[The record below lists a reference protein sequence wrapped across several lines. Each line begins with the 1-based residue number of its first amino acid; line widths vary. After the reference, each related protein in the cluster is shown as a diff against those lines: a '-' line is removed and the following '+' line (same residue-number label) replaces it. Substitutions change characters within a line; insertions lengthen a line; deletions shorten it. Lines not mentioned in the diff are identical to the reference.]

1 MMMIAQS
8 GTVIWHLSCYSCIP
22 PQPTKK
28 KTQKISAAQA
38 MDHLVVFHKS
48 CRSLDEHIDNQEGH
62 HQPYLLA
69 SGTCKQ
75 AISTYYIVIDKNLI
89 PCQGTTS
96 LAAVDELFK
105 VHFVFSVSYD
115 AALNMY
121 TFLQTT
127 VYGVDVD
134 TTKESPKVKELRA
147 KFMNRS

>member
-1 MMMIAQS
+1 MASFLLLLHI
-8 GTVIWHLSCYSCIP
+8 LP

-38 MDHLVVFHKS
+38 MDHLVVFHKFSPQS
-48 CRSLDEHIDNQEGH
+48 CRSLDKHIDNQEGH

-75 AISTYYIVIDKNLI
+75 AISMYYIVIDKKLI
-89 PCQGTTS
+89 ICQGTTS
-96 LAAVDELFK
+96 LAAVEELFK
-105 VHFVFSVSYD
+105 VHFVFRVSYD
-115 AALNMY
+115 AALNNMY
-121 TFLQTT
+121 TFLQTA